1 MKKLK
6 IVLSVLVI
14 CAVILSIFGCG
25 KTEKIGELTIVTK
38 NGEKYI
44 DCSDIKTNNEQDLP
58 FDISMA
64 VRPIIFTSEENM
76 MQSIKDHSFTDEQ
89 IKQMPQLSFG
99 GLLQLPSKNQS
110 TKLTS
115 SSNMSLDKIGWYGG
129 DCYEY
134 YYVLLTDG
142 IASKILYYPNMDRE
156 DAVEFIA
163 ERDEET
169 NNPHAISAYTEN
181 GIEYTKH
188 TGTTI
193 VDLPEKYFQQLYWN
207 YTNGQTTYYVYQH
220 KRVATETLLESSP
233 YTDARIVIKDSY
245 GYHEILINDSTALSI
260 TSAFLEQLQV
270 AAVTIETK
278 S

>member
-14 CAVILSIFGCG
+14 SAVILSIFGCS
-25 KTEKIGELTIVTK
+25 KTEKVGELTIVIK

-44 DCSDIKTNNEQDLP
+44 DCSDIKTNDGQDIP

-64 VRPIIFTSEENM
+64 VRPVIFTSEENM
-76 MQSIKDHSFTDEQ
+76 LQSIKNYSFTNEQ
-89 IKQMPQLSFG
+89 ILQMPQLSSD

-110 TKLTS
+110 TKLT

-134 YYVLLTDG
+134 DYVLLTGG

-163 ERDEET
+163 ERNEET
-169 NNPHAISAYTEN
+169 NNPHAISVYTEN
-181 GIEYTKH
+181 GIEFTKH

-207 YTNGQTTYYVYQH
+207 YTDGQTTYYVYQH
-220 KRVATETLLESSP
+220 KRVATEALLESSP
-233 YTDARIVIKDSY
+233 YTGARIVIKDSY

-260 TSAFLEQLQV
+260 TPAFLEQLQV

>member
-6 IVLSVLVI
+6 MVLSVLVI

-25 KTEKIGELTIVTK
+25 KTEKVGELTIVTK

-44 DCSDIKTNNEQDLP
+44 DCSDIKNNDGQGIP

-163 ERDEET
+163 ERNEVLTIPYER
-169 NNPHAISAYTEN
+169 
-181 GIEYTKH
+181 IEYTSNNISY
-188 TGTTI
+188 TQTTI
-193 VDLPEKYFQQLYWN
+193 TSIYDIPDKYYQEIYWD
-207 YTNGQTTYYVYQH
+207 YTIGSSVYYVHQY
-220 KRVATETLLESSP
+220 KRATSESLLESSP
-233 YTDARIVIKDSY
+233 YTGARIVIRDSY

-260 TSAFLEQLQV
+260 TPAFLEQLQV